1 MEEDYMVI
9 KTPQSWMYR
18 NKNKTISAE
27 LLEVWINFILFYT
40 PLSMVIYG
48 LNGERAMYEGFLIF
62 LAILSIVFLNRII
75 SDNKLFFAVNSLI
88 ILIGCVLFPY
98 YSQKIVY
105 AVMLIPTFLK
115 YFKSRS
121 KENVSFMGM
130 GSMLMNAV
138 VLAASFV
145 VSSNMEW
152 QPAPVNRMITVL
164 AVIDIIGLLV
174 YYHITRRDVF
184 LTWEEDYANMLA
196 KHMKK
201 VSNYVIAFLTVFI
214 TFVSVVLW
222 KSGAFSFMDSLFHGF
237 SFNEGTVTPP
247 VKAENV
253 SRSNTDN
260 PLSQLNPGSYNSNVL
275 KIITTVFITVI
286 IIISSIVIIY
296 FSWRAILSLKE
307 LWHVYF
313 GKKSSGKEKREF
325 VFDKAPE
332 SSIITKVKRLKKNLE
347 ENFKFSNKKKIRGFY
362 KKFIKKYKNKGVEP
376 QRYNTAGELQN
387 KIEMLRHESCS
398 EVTEIYHKARYGK
411 EECSDEDVLK
421 IRKYL

>member
-18 NKNKTISAE
+18 NKNKTICAE
-27 LLEVWINFILFYT
+27 LLEVWINFILFYI

-48 LNGERAMYEGFLIF
+48 LNGERAMYEGFMFFLGVLI
-62 LAILSIVFLNRII
+62 IVYSNRNI
-75 SDNKLFFAVNSLI
+75 SDNKLFFGVNSLI
-88 ILIGCVLFPY
+88 ILIGCLLFPY
-98 YSQKIVY
+98 NSQKIVY
-105 AVMLIPTFLK
+105 AAMLIPTFLK

-130 GSMLMNAV
+130 GSMLLNAG
-138 VLAASFV
+138 VLASSFV

-152 QPAPVNRMITVL
+152 QPAPVNRMITIL
-164 AVIDIIGLLV
+164 AVIDIICLLI

-201 VSNYVIAFLTVFI
+201 VSNYVIVFLTVFI
-214 TFVSVVLW
+214 SLVSIVLW
-222 KSGAFSFMDSLFHGF
+222 KSGALSLMDSLFHGF
-237 SFNEGTVTPP
+237 SFNAGTVTPP
-247 VKAENV
+247 VKVENV
-253 SRSNTDN
+253 SKSNTDN
-260 PLSQLNPGSYNSNVL
+260 PLSQMNPGSYSNNVL
-275 KIITTVFITVI
+275 KIITTVFIAVI

-296 FSWRAILSLKE
+296 FLWRAVLNLKDI
-307 LWHVYF
+307 WHVYF
-313 GKKSSGKEKREF
+313 GKKSNGKEKREF

-332 SSIITKVKRLKKNLE
+332 SRIITKVKELKRNLE
-347 ENFKFSNKKKIRGFY
+347 ENFKFSNRKKIRGFY
-362 KKFIKKYKNKGVEP
+362 KKFVKKYKHKGIEP
-376 QRYNTAGELQN
+376 ERYNTAGELQN
-387 KIEMLRHESCS
+387 KIELLRHESCS

-411 EECSDEDVLK
+411 EECTDEDVLK